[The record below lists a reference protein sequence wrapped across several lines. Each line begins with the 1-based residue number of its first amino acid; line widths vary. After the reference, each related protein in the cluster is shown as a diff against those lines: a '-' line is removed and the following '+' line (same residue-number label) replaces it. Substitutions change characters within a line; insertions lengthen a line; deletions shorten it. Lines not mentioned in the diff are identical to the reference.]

1 MPSYDFALILSRP
14 LYEDELDPLFDRTYG
29 AVTVSIMSEPQHADR
44 HHSNDE
50 LRSAARPP
58 APARHHSNDELRSA
72 DRLGNASCTWPGATL
87 AAAIMEVV
95 GHVEESAPG
104 VHVLRVEADPLLTI
118 RDIAER
124 VGRSLDS
131 VRHAITGAR
140 GATGFPSSEMSTAG
154 HRLWRW
160 SKVAAW
166 YGLDDPQLIEAKP
179 TVQAINGWLA
189 LRDVVPDIAPAPEE
203 VTSALSLVIPHVA

>member
-14 LYEDELDPLFDRTYG
+14 LYEDELDPLFDRTHG
-29 AVTVSIMSEPQHADR
+29 AVTVSIISEPQHADR
-44 HHSNDE
+44 
-50 LRSAARPP
+50 PP
-58 APARHHSNDELRSA
+58 APAHHHSNDELRSA
-72 DRLGNASCTWPGATL
+72 DRLGNASCSWTGPTL
-87 AAAIMEVV
+87 AAAIMDVV

-104 VHVLRVEADPLLTI
+104 LHVLQVEADPLLTI

-140 GATGFPSSEMSTAG
+140 GATGFPPSEMSTAS

-160 SKVAAW
+160 SKVAAF
-166 YGLDDPQLIEAKP
+166 YGLDDPQLVEAKP

-189 LRDVVPDIAPAPEE
+189 LRDVVPDVAPAPEE

>member
-14 LYEDELDPLFDRTYG
+14 LYEEELDPLFGRTHG
-29 AVTVSIMSEPQHADR
+29 AVTVSIISEPQHADR
-44 HHSNDE
+44 
-50 LRSAARPP
+50 PP
-58 APARHHSNDELRSA
+58 APAHHHPNDELRSA
-72 DRLGNASCTWPGATL
+72 DRLGNASCSWPGATL
-87 AAAIMEVV
+87 AAAIMQVV
-95 GHVEESAPG
+95 EHVEESAPG
-104 VHVLRVEADPLLTI
+104 LHVLQVEADPLLTI

-140 GATGFPSSEMSTAG
+140 GTTGFPSSEMSAAG

-166 YGLDDPQLIEAKP
+166 YGLEDPQLIEAKP

-189 LRDVVPDIAPAPEE
+189 LRDVVPDVAPAPEE

>member
-14 LYEDELDPLFDRTYG
+14 FHEDELDPLFDRTHG
-29 AVTVSIMSEPQHADR
+29 AVTVSITSDPQHADR
-44 HHSNDE
+44 
-50 LRSAARPP
+50 PP
-58 APARHHSNDELRSA
+58 APAHRRPNDELRSA
-72 DRLGNASCTWPGATL
+72 DRRGNASCCWTGPTL

-95 GHVEESAPG
+95 EHVEASAPG
-104 VHVLRVEADPLLTI
+104 VHVLQVEADPLLTI

-131 VRHAITGAR
+131 VRHAITGSR
-140 GATGFPSSEMSTAG
+140 GAAGFPSSEMSSAG

-166 YGLDDPQLIEAKP
+166 YGVEDPQLVEAKP

-189 LRDVVPDIAPAPEE
+189 LRDVVPDVAPAPEE

>member
-14 LYEDELDPLFDRTYG
+14 LYEDELDPLFDRTDG
-29 AVTVSIMSEPQHADR
+29 AVTVSIISEPQHADR
-44 HHSNDE
+44 
-50 LRSAARPP
+50 P
-58 APARHHSNDELRSA
+58 
-72 DRLGNASCTWPGATL
+72 GNASCSWQGATL
-87 AAAIMEVV
+87 AAAIMEIVQ
-95 GHVEESAPG
+95 HVEASAPG

-124 VGRSLDS
+124 VGRSFDS
-131 VRHAITGAR
+131 VRLAITGAR
-140 GATGFPSSEMSTAG
+140 GQGGFPASEISTAG

-166 YGLDDPQLIEAKP
+166 YGLEDPQLIEAKP

-189 LRDVVPDIAPAPEE
+189 LRDVVPDVAPAPED

>member
-29 AVTVSIMSEPQHADR
+29 AVTVSIISEPQHADR
-44 HHSNDE
+44 
-50 LRSAARPP
+50 AP
-58 APARHHSNDELRSA
+58 APTHHRPNDELRSA

-87 AAAIMEVV
+87 AVAIMEVV

-104 VHVLRVEADPLLTI
+104 LHVLQVEADPLLTI

-189 LRDVVPDIAPAPEE
+189 LRDVVPDVAPAPEE
-203 VTSALSLVIPHVA
+203 ITSALSLVIPHVA

>member
-14 LYEDELDPLFDRTYG
+14 LYEDELDPLFDRTHG
-29 AVTVSIMSEPQHADR
+29 AVTVSIISEPQHADR
-44 HHSNDE
+44 
-50 LRSAARPP
+50 P
-58 APARHHSNDELRSA
+58 
-72 DRLGNASCTWPGATL
+72 GNASCAWQGATL

-95 GHVEESAPG
+95 EHVEASAEG
-104 VHVLRVEADPLLTI
+104 LHVLQVEADPLLTI
-118 RDIAER
+118 RDIADR
-124 VGRSLDS
+124 VGKSADS

-140 GATGFPSSEMSTAG
+140 GATGFPASEISTAG

-166 YGLDDPQLIEAKP
+166 YGVDDPQLVEAKP

-189 LRDVVPDIAPAPEE
+189 LRDVVPDVAPAPED

>member
-14 LYEDELDPLFDRTYG
+14 LYEDELDPLFDRTHG
-29 AVTVSIMSEPQHADR
+29 AVTVSIISEAQHADR
-44 HHSNDE
+44 T
-50 LRSAARPP
+50 P
-58 APARHHSNDELRSA
+58 APAHHHPNDELRSA
-72 DRLGNASCTWPGATL
+72 DRLGNASCSWTGATL

-104 VHVLRVEADPLLTI
+104 LHVLQVEADLLLTI

-140 GATGFPSSEMSTAG
+140 GATGFPPSEMSTAG

-166 YGLDDPQLIEAKP
+166 YGLDDPQLVEAKP

>member
-14 LYEDELDPLFDRTYG
+14 LYEDELDPLFDRTHG
-29 AVTVSIMSEPQHADR
+29 AVTVSIISEPQHA
-44 HHSNDE
+44 E
-50 LRSAARPP
+50 RP
-58 APARHHSNDELRSA
+58 
-72 DRLGNASCTWPGATL
+72 GNASCSWTGATL

-104 VHVLRVEADPLLTI
+104 LHVLQVEADPLLTI

-166 YGLDDPQLIEAKP
+166 YDLDDPQLVEAKP

-189 LRDVVPDIAPAPEE
+189 LRDVVPDVAPAPEE
-203 VTSALSLVIPHVA
+203 VTLALSLVIPHVA

>member
-14 LYEDELDPLFDRTYG
+14 LFEDELDPLFDRTHG
-29 AVTVSIMSEPQHADR
+29 AVTVSIISEPQHADR
-44 HHSNDE
+44 
-50 LRSAARPP
+50 PP
-58 APARHHSNDELRSA
+58 APTRHHSFDEPRSA
-72 DRLGNASCTWPGATL
+72 DRLGNASCSWPGATL

-104 VHVLRVEADPLLTI
+104 LHVLQVEADPLLTI

-166 YGLDDPQLIEAKP
+166 YDLDDPQLVEAKP

-189 LRDVVPDIAPAPEE
+189 LRDVVPDVAPAPEE

>member
-14 LYEDELDPLFDRTYG
+14 LYEDELDPLFDRTHG
-29 AVTVSIMSEPQHADR
+29 AVTVSITSEQQPPDR
-44 HHSNDE
+44 HHSKDE
-50 LRSAARPP
+50 LRSADRPP
-58 APARHHSNDELRSA
+58 APTRHHSKDELRSA
-72 DRLGNASCTWPGATL
+72 DRLGNASCSWTGPTL
-87 AAAIMEVV
+87 AAAIMDVV

-104 VHVLRVEADPLLTI
+104 LHVLQVEADPLLTI

-140 GATGFPSSEMSTAG
+140 GTTGFPPSEMSTAG

-160 SKVAAW
+160 SKVAAY
-166 YGLDDPQLIEAKP
+166 YGVDDPQLIEAKP

-189 LRDVVPDIAPAPEE
+189 LRDVVPDVAPAPEE

>member
-14 LYEDELDPLFDRTYG
+14 LYEDELDPLFDRTHG
-29 AVTVSIMSEPQHADR
+29 AVTVSIISEPEHA
-44 HHSNDE
+44 E
-50 LRSAARPP
+50 RP
-58 APARHHSNDELRSA
+58 
-72 DRLGNASCTWPGATL
+72 GNASCSWPGPTL

-95 GHVEESAPG
+95 EHVEVSAPG
-104 VHVLRVEADPLLTI
+104 VHVLQVEADPLLTI

-131 VRHAITGAR
+131 VRHAITGSR
-140 GATGFPSSEMSTAG
+140 GVAGFPSSEMSSAG

-160 SKVAAW
+160 SKIAAW
-166 YGLDDPQLIEAKP
+166 YGIDDPQLIEAKP

-189 LRDVVPDIAPAPEE
+189 LRDVVPDVAPAAEE

>member
-14 LYEDELDPLFDRTYG
+14 LYEDELDPLFDRTHG
-29 AVTVSIMSEPQHADR
+29 GVTVSIVSEPQH
-44 HHSNDE
+44 DE
-50 LRSAARPP
+50 LRSP
-58 APARHHSNDELRSA
+58 DRSA
-72 DRLGNASCTWPGATL
+72 DRLGSASCCWPGRTL
-87 AAAIMEVV
+87 AVAIMEVV
-95 GHVEESAPG
+95 EHVETSAPG
-104 VHVLRVEADPLLTI
+104 VHVLQVEADPLLTI
-118 RDIAER
+118 RDISER

-131 VRHAITGAR
+131 VRHAITGSR
-140 GATGFPSSEMSTAG
+140 GVTGFPSSEMSTAG

-166 YGLDDPQLIEAKP
+166 YGVDDPQLVEAKP

-189 LRDVVPDIAPAPEE
+189 LRDVVPDVAPAPEE

>member
-14 LYEDELDPLFDRTYG
+14 LYEDELDPLFDRTHG
-29 AVTVSIMSEPQHADR
+29 AVTVSIISEPQHADR
-44 HHSNDE
+44 
-50 LRSAARPP
+50 PP
-58 APARHHSNDELRSA
+58 APTHHHPSDEHRSA
-72 DRLGNASCTWPGATL
+72 DRLGNASCTWPSSTL

-104 VHVLRVEADPLLTI
+104 LHVLQVEADPLLTI

-189 LRDVVPDIAPAPEE
+189 LRDVVPDVAPAPED

>member
-14 LYEDELDPLFDRTYG
+14 LYEDELDPLFDRTNG
-29 AVTVSIMSEPQHADR
+29 AVTVSIISEPQHA
-44 HHSNDE
+44 E
-50 LRSAARPP
+50 RPP
-58 APARHHSNDELRSA
+58 APTHHHPYDELRSA
-72 DRLGNASCTWPGATL
+72 DRLGNASCSWDGRTL
-87 AAAIMEVV
+87 AVAIMEVV
-95 GHVEESAPG
+95 AHVEASAPG
-104 VHVLRVEADPLLTI
+104 VHVLQVEADPLLTI

-140 GATGFPSSEMSTAG
+140 GAAGFPPSEISTAG

-166 YGLDDPQLIEAKP
+166 YGLDDPQLVEAKP

-189 LRDVVPDIAPAPEE
+189 LRDVVPDVAPAPEE

>member
-14 LYEDELDPLFDRTYG
+14 LYEDELDPLFDRTHG
-29 AVTVSIMSEPQHADR
+29 AVTVSIISEPEHDR
-44 HHSNDE
+44 
-50 LRSAARPP
+50 RP
-58 APARHHSNDELRSA
+58 
-72 DRLGNASCTWPGATL
+72 GNASCSWPGPTL
-87 AAAIMEVV
+87 AVAIMEVV
-95 GHVEESAPG
+95 EHVEASAPG
-104 VHVLRVEADPLLTI
+104 VHALQVEADPLLTI

-131 VRHAITGAR
+131 VRHAITGSR
-140 GATGFPSSEMSTAG
+140 GVAGFPSSEMSSAG

-160 SKVAAW
+160 SKIATW
-166 YGLDDPQLIEAKP
+166 YGIDDPQLIEAKP

-189 LRDVVPDIAPAPEE
+189 LRDVVPDVAPAPEE

>member
-14 LYEDELDPLFDRTYG
+14 LYEDELDPLFDRTHG
-29 AVTVSIMSEPQHADR
+29 AVTVSIISELQHA
-44 HHSNDE
+44 E
-50 LRSAARPP
+50 RP
-58 APARHHSNDELRSA
+58 
-72 DRLGNASCTWPGATL
+72 GTASCSWVGATL

-104 VHVLRVEADPLLTI
+104 LHVLQVEADPLLTI

-124 VGRSLDS
+124 IGRSLDS
-131 VRHAITGAR
+131 VRHAITGSR

-160 SKVAAW
+160 SKVAAY
-166 YGLDDPQLIEAKP
+166 YGVDDPQLVEAKP

-189 LRDVVPDIAPAPEE
+189 LRDVVPDVAPAPEE
-203 VTSALSLVIPHVA
+203 VTSALSLVITHVA

>member
-14 LYEDELDPLFDRTYG
+14 LYEEELDPLFDRTQG
-29 AVTVSIMSEPQHADR
+29 RVTVSIISEPQHADR
-44 HHSNDE
+44 
-50 LRSAARPP
+50 P
-58 APARHHSNDELRSA
+58 
-72 DRLGNASCTWPGATL
+72 GNASCTWEGPTL

-95 GHVEESAPG
+95 EHVEAATSE

-124 VGRSLDS
+124 VGRSVDS
-131 VRHAITGAR
+131 VRLSITGAR
-140 GATGFPSSEMSTAG
+140 GQGGFPAAELSTGG

-166 YGLDDPQLIEAKP
+166 YNYEDPGLVEAKP
-179 TVQAINGWLA
+179 TAQAINGWLA
-189 LRDVVPDIAPAPEE
+189 LRDVVPDVAPKAEDI
-203 VTSALSLVIPHVA
+203 TSALSLVIPHVA

>member
-14 LYEDELDPLFDRTYG
+14 LYEDELDPLFDRTHG
-29 AVTVSIMSEPQHADR
+29 AVTVSIISEPEHA
-44 HHSNDE
+44 E
-50 LRSAARPP
+50 RP
-58 APARHHSNDELRSA
+58 
-72 DRLGNASCTWPGATL
+72 GNASCSWPGPTL
-87 AAAIMEVV
+87 AVAIMEVTE
-95 GHVEESAPG
+95 HVESSAPG
-104 VHVLRVEADPLLTI
+104 LHILRVEADPLLTI
-118 RDIAER
+118 RDISER

-131 VRHAITGAR
+131 VRHAITGSR
-140 GATGFPSSEMSTAG
+140 GISGFPSSEMSTAG

-166 YGLDDPQLIEAKP
+166 YGVDDPQLIEARP

-189 LRDVVPDIAPAPEE
+189 LRDVVPDVAPAPEE

>member
-14 LYEDELDPLFDRTYG
+14 LYEDELDPLFDRTHG
-29 AVTVSIMSEPQHADR
+29 AVTVSVVQDPQHA
-44 HHSNDE
+44 N
-50 LRSAARPP
+50 RPG
-58 APARHHSNDELRSA
+58 S
-72 DRLGNASCTWPGATL
+72 ASCSWQSATL

-95 GHVEESAPG
+95 EHVEASAPD
-104 VHVLRVEADPLLTI
+104 VSVLQVEADPLLTI

-140 GATGFPSSEMSTAG
+140 GAAGFPSSEMSSAG

-166 YGLDDPQLIEAKP
+166 YGLDDPQLVEAKP

-189 LRDVVPDIAPAPEE
+189 LREVVPDVAPPAED
-203 VTSALSLVIPHVA
+203 VTSALSLVITHVA

>member
-14 LYEDELDPLFDRTYG
+14 LYEDELDPLFDRTHG
-29 AVTVSIMSEPQHADR
+29 AVTVSIISEPQHADR
-44 HHSNDE
+44 
-50 LRSAARPP
+50 PP
-58 APARHHSNDELRSA
+58 APTHHHPTDELRSA
-72 DRLGNASCTWPGATL
+72 DRLGNASCSWTGATL

-95 GHVEESAPG
+95 EHVEESAPG
-104 VHVLRVEADPLLTI
+104 LHVLQVEADPLLTI

-131 VRHAITGAR
+131 VRHAITGGR
-140 GATGFPSSEMSTAG
+140 GAIGFPSSEMSTAG

-166 YGLDDPQLIEAKP
+166 YDLDDPQLVEAKP

-189 LRDVVPDIAPAPEE
+189 LRDVVPD
-203 VTSALSLVIPHVA
+203 VA

>member
-14 LYEDELDPLFDRTYG
+14 LYEDELDPLFDRTHG
-29 AVTVSIMSEPQHADR
+29 AVTVSIISEP
-44 HHSNDE
+44 E
-50 LRSAARPP
+50 F
-58 APARHHSNDELRSA
+58 RSA
-72 DRLGNASCTWPGATL
+72 DRPPATHHHPADRMGNASCSWAGRTL
-87 AAAIMEVV
+87 AVAIMEVV
-95 GHVEESAPG
+95 EHVETSAPG
-104 VHVLRVEADPLLTI
+104 VHVLQVEADPLLTI
-118 RDIAER
+118 RDISER

-131 VRHAITGAR
+131 VRHAITGSR
-140 GATGFPSSEMSTAG
+140 GVAGFPSSEMSTAG

-166 YGLDDPQLIEAKP
+166 YELDDPQLVEAKP

-189 LRDVVPDIAPAPEE
+189 LRDVVPDVAPAPEE